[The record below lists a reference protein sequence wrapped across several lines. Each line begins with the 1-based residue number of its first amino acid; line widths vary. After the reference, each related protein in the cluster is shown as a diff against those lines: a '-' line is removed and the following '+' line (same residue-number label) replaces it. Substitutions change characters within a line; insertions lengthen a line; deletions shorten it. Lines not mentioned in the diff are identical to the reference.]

1 MHRLKHAASL
11 CGAAVASGCALA
23 QGTFAQGTSKEAAY
37 PEKPI
42 RLVVPYNP
50 GGTPD
55 IQGRMLAE
63 KLRPRLGQPIVI
75 ENRPG
80 ANASIGMGLVA
91 RAPADG
97 YTLVIAPVGPWTVN
111 PHLYDL
117 HYDVLKDFAPII
129 HASASPAILA
139 VHPSIPARSV
149 KELIE
154 LVRRRPGELD
164 YGSAGIG
171 GFGHICGELFAQ
183 MARVKMTH
191 VPFKGA
197 VAAVT
202 DLVAG
207 RVPVSFNVAAVTLPH
222 MKSGRVRALAV
233 TGTTRLAVA
242 PELPPIAEAG
252 LPGYENTT
260 WIGIGAPAR
269 TPRAIVERLNR
280 EIDAILRMPDIQ
292 QTLESQGTVVTGGS
306 PEQFRDYLK
315 VETEKYGKL
324 IKAAGIR
331 NQ

>member
-1 MHRLKHAASL
+1 
-11 CGAAVASGCALA
+11 
-23 QGTFAQGTSKEAAY
+23 
-37 PEKPI
+37 
-42 RLVVPYNP
+42 VV
-50 GGTPD
+50 
-55 IQGRMLAE
+55 
-63 KLRPRLGQPIVI
+63 

-80 ANASIGMGLVA
+80 ANASIGMGVVA

-117 HYDVLKDFAPII
+117 PYDVLNDFAPII
-129 HASASPAILA
+129 HATASPAILA

-149 KELIE
+149 KELIA
-154 LVRRRPGELD
+154 LARQKPAQLD

-171 GFGHICGELFAQ
+171 GFGHICGELFSQ
-183 MARVKMTH
+183 MANVKMTH

-222 MKSGRVRALAV
+222 IKTGRVRALAV
-233 TGTTRLAVA
+233 TGTSRLAVL
-242 PELPPIAEAG
+242 PDLPPIAEAG

-269 TPRAIVERLNR
+269 TPQAIVERLNR
-280 EIDAILRMPDIQ
+280 ELEAILKLPDIQ
-292 QTLESQGTVVTGGS
+292 EMLQSQGTIITGGS
-306 PEQFRDYLK
+306 PARFREYLK
-315 VETEKYGKL
+315 VEHAKYGKL
-324 IKAAGIR
+324 IKAAGIKH
-331 NQ
+331 Q

>member
-1 MHRLKHAASL
+1 MVHWVYRAFPLSVIAGT
-11 CGAAVASGCALA
+11 CCVALA
-23 QGTFAQGTSKEAAY
+23 QPAAKQADY
-37 PEKPI
+37 PAKPI
-42 RLVVPYNP
+42 RFVVPYNP

-55 IQGRMLAE
+55 IQGRMFGE
-63 KLRPRLGQPIVI
+63 KLRQRLGQPIVI

-117 HYDVLKDFAPII
+117 PYDVLKDFAPII
-129 HASASPAILA
+129 HATASPAILA

-149 KELIE
+149 KELIA
-154 LVRRRPGELD
+154 LARQKPGELD

-171 GFGHICGELFAQ
+171 GFGHISGELFAQ
-183 MARVKMTH
+183 MAMVKMTH

-222 MKSGRVRALAV
+222 INTGRVRALAV
-233 TGTTRLAVA
+233 TGTTRLAVL

-269 TPRAIVERLNR
+269 TPPAIVERLNR
-280 EIDAILRMPDIQ
+280 EIEAILQMPDIRE
-292 QTLESQGTVVTGGS
+292 TLQSQGTIVTGGS
-306 PEQFRDYLK
+306 PARFSEYLK
-315 VETEKYGKL
+315 LEYAKYAQL
-324 IKAAGIR
+324 IKVAGIK

>member
-1 MHRLKHAASL
+1 MHCISQTSMV
-11 CGAAVASGCALA
+11 CAVAISCSA
-23 QGTFAQGTSKEAAY
+23 FAQPAAKEGSY
-37 PEKPI
+37 PDKPI
-42 RLVVPYNP
+42 RFIVPYNP

-55 IQGRMLAE
+55 IQGRMFGE
-63 KLRPRLGQPIVI
+63 RLRQRLGQPVVI

-80 ANASIGMGLVA
+80 ANATIGMGVVA

-111 PHLYDL
+111 QHLYDL
-117 HYDVLKDFAPII
+117 PYDVLNDFAPII
-129 HASASPAILA
+129 HATASPAILA

-149 KELIE
+149 KELIA
-154 LVRRRPGELD
+154 LARQKPGELD

-183 MARVKMTH
+183 MAKVKMTH

-222 MKSGRVRALAV
+222 IKSGRVRALAV
-233 TGTTRLAVA
+233 SGTTRLAVL
-242 PELPPIAEAG
+242 PDLPPIGEAG

-260 WIGIGAPAR
+260 WVGIGAPAR
-269 TPRAIVERLNR
+269 TSQAIVERLNR
-280 EIDAILRMPDIQ
+280 ELEAILQMPDIRE
-292 QTLESQGTVVTGGS
+292 TLQSQGTIVTGGS
-306 PEQFRDYLK
+306 PARFREYLK
-315 VETEKYGKL
+315 VEHAKYGQL

>member
-1 MHRLKHAASL
+1 MPSISRTLIG
-11 CGAAVASGCALA
+11 CAVAMAWCSA
-23 QGTFAQGTSKEAAY
+23 FAQPAAKEGSY
-37 PEKPI
+37 PDKPI
-42 RLVVPYNP
+42 RFIVPYNP

-55 IQGRMLAE
+55 LQGRMFGE
-63 KLRPRLGQPIVI
+63 KLRQRLGQPIVI

-80 ANASIGMGLVA
+80 ANATIGMGLVA

-97 YTLVIAPVGPWTVN
+97 YTLVVAPVGPWTVN
-111 PHLYDL
+111 QHLYDL
-117 HYDVLKDFAPII
+117 PYNVVNDFAPII
-129 HASASPAILA
+129 HATASPAILA

-149 KELIE
+149 KELIA
-154 LVRRRPGELD
+154 LARQKPGELD

-171 GFGHICGELFAQ
+171 GFGHISGELFAQ

-222 MKSGRVRALAV
+222 IKSGRVRALAV
-233 TGTTRLAVA
+233 SGATRLAVM
-242 PELPPIAEAG
+242 PDLPPIAEAG

-260 WIGIGAPAR
+260 WVGIGAPAR
-269 TPRAIVERLNR
+269 TPQAIVDRLNR
-280 EIDAILRMPDIQ
+280 EFEAILQMPDIRE
-292 QTLESQGTVVTGGS
+292 TLQSQGTVVTGGS
-306 PEQFRDYLK
+306 PARFREYLK
-315 VETEKYGKL
+315 VENAKYEKL

>member
-1 MHRLKHAASL
+1 MHSISRTFMV
-11 CGAAVASGCALA
+11 CAVAMAWCSA
-23 QGTFAQGTSKEAAY
+23 FAQPAAKEGSY

-42 RLVVPYNP
+42 RFIVPYNP

-55 IQGRMLAE
+55 IQGRMFGE
-63 KLRPRLGQPIVI
+63 KLRQRLGQPIVI

-80 ANASIGMGLVA
+80 ANATIGMGLVA

-97 YTLVIAPVGPWTVN
+97 YTLVVAPVGPWTVN
-111 PHLYDL
+111 QHLYDL
-117 HYDVLKDFAPII
+117 PYDVLNDFAPII
-129 HASASPAILA
+129 HATASPAILA

-149 KELIE
+149 KELIA
-154 LVRRRPGELD
+154 LAQQKPGELD

-171 GFGHICGELFAQ
+171 GFGHISGELFAQ

-222 MKSGRVRALAV
+222 IKSGRVRALAV
-233 TGTTRLAVA
+233 SGTTRLAVM
-242 PELPPIAEAG
+242 PDLPPIAEAG

-260 WIGIGAPAR
+260 WVGIGAPAR
-269 TPRAIVERLNR
+269 TPQAIVGRLNR
-280 EIDAILRMPDIQ
+280 EFEAILQMPDIRE
-292 QTLESQGTVVTGGS
+292 TLQSQGTVVTGGS
-306 PEQFRDYLK
+306 PARFREYLK
-315 VETEKYGKL
+315 VENAKYEKL

>member
-1 MHRLKHAASL
+1 MHCTSRTSMVCTLAIAS
-11 CGAAVASGCALA
+11 CSALA
-23 QGTFAQGTSKEAAY
+23 QPAAKESSY

-42 RLVVPYNP
+42 RFIVPYNP

-55 IQGRMLAE
+55 IQGRMFGE
-63 KLRPRLGQPIVI
+63 KLRQRLGQPIVI

-80 ANASIGMGLVA
+80 ANATIGMGLVA

-111 PHLYDL
+111 QHLYDL
-117 HYDVLKDFAPII
+117 PYDVLNDFAPII
-129 HASASPAILA
+129 HATASSAILT

-149 KELIE
+149 SELIA
-154 LVRRRPGELD
+154 LARQKPGALD

-183 MARVKMTH
+183 MAKVKMTH

-222 MKSGRVRALAV
+222 IKSGRVRALAV
-233 TGTTRLAVA
+233 SGTTRLAVM

-260 WIGIGAPAR
+260 WVGIGAPAR
-269 TPRAIVERLNR
+269 TPQAIVERLNR
-280 EIDAILRMPDIQ
+280 EFEAILQMPDIRE
-292 QTLESQGTVVTGGS
+292 TLQSQGTVVTGGS
-306 PEQFRDYLK
+306 PARFREYLK
-315 VETEKYGKL
+315 VENAKYEKL

-331 NQ
+331 SQ

>member
-1 MHRLKHAASL
+1 MHFAVRTLLIGCAAT
-11 CGAAVASGCALA
+11 GACSSAVAQSVARE
-23 QGTFAQGTSKEAAY
+23 SAY

-42 RLVVPYNP
+42 RFVVPYNP

-55 IQGRMLAE
+55 IQGRMFGE
-63 KLRPRLGQPIVI
+63 KLRQRLGQPIVI

-97 YTLVIAPVGPWTVN
+97 YTLLIAPVGPWTVN

-117 HYDVLKDFAPII
+117 PYDVLNDFVPII
-129 HASASPAILA
+129 HATASPAILA

-149 KELIE
+149 KELIA
-154 LVRRRPGELD
+154 LARQRPGELD

-183 MARVKMTH
+183 MAKVKMTH

-222 MKSGRVRALAV
+222 VQTGRVRALAV
-233 TGTTRLAVA
+233 TGTTRLAVL
-242 PELPPIAEAG
+242 PDLPPIAEVG

-260 WIGIGAPAR
+260 WVGIGAPAR
-269 TPRAIVERLNR
+269 TPQAIVERLNR
-280 EIDAILRMPDIQ
+280 EFEAILRMPDIQ
-292 QTLESQGTVVTGGS
+292 HTLQSQGTIVTGGS
-306 PEQFRDYLK
+306 PERFREYLK
-315 VETEKYGKL
+315 AEHAKYGEL
-324 IKAAGIR
+324 IRAAGIK
-331 NQ
+331 NL

>member
-1 MHRLKHAASL
+1 MHLTTQAWTL
-11 CGAAVASGCALA
+11 CAFAGACSVALA
-23 QGTFAQGTSKEAAY
+23 QSAPKEAAY

-55 IQGRMLAE
+55 IQGRMFGE
-63 KLRPRLGQPIVI
+63 KLRQRLGQPIVV

-80 ANASIGMGLVA
+80 ANASIGMGVVA

-111 PHLYDL
+111 AHLYDL
-117 HYDVLKDFAPII
+117 PYDVLQDFAPII
-129 HASASPAILA
+129 HATASPAILA

-149 KELIE
+149 KELIA
-154 LVRRRPGELD
+154 LARQRPGQLD

-171 GFGHICGELFAQ
+171 GFGHICGELFSQ
-183 MARVKMTH
+183 MAKVKMTH

-222 MKSGRVRALAV
+222 IKTGRVRALAV
-233 TGTTRLAVA
+233 TGTTRLDVL
-242 PELPPIAEAG
+242 PDLPPIAEAG

-269 TPRAIVERLNR
+269 TPQSIVDRLNR
-280 EIDAILRMPDIQ
+280 ELDAILKMPDIQ
-292 QTLESQGTVVTGGS
+292 EMLHSQGTLVTGGS
-306 PEQFRDYLK
+306 PARFREYLK
-315 VETEKYGKL
+315 VEHAKYGKL
-324 IKAAGIR
+324 IKAAGIKH
-331 NQ
+331 Q

>member
-1 MHRLKHAASL
+1 MHFVRQTLRQTLWTCVFAS
-11 CGAAVASGCALA
+11 VGCAALA
-23 QGTFAQGTSKEAAY
+23 QPAAREGAY

-42 RLVVPYNP
+42 RFIVPYNP

-55 IQGRMLAE
+55 IQGRMFGE
-63 KLRPRLGQPIVI
+63 KLRQRLGQPVII

-97 YTLVIAPVGPWTVN
+97 YTIVVAPVGPWTVN

-117 HYDVLKDFAPII
+117 NYDVLSDFAPII
-129 HASASPAILA
+129 HATASPAILA
-139 VHPSIPARSV
+139 LHPSIPARSV
-149 KELIE
+149 RELIA
-154 LVRRRPGELD
+154 LARKRPGELD

-183 MARVKMTH
+183 MAGVKMTH

-222 MKSGRVRALAV
+222 VQAGRVRALAV

-242 PELPPIAEAG
+242 PDLPPIAEAG
-252 LPGYENTT
+252 LPGYENTS
-260 WIGIGAPAR
+260 WVGFGAPAR
-269 TPRAIVERLNR
+269 TSPAIVERLNR
-280 EIDAILRMPDIQ
+280 ELDAILQLPDVREQ
-292 QTLESQGTVVTGGS
+292 LQSQGTVVTGGS
-306 PEQFRDYLK
+306 PERFRDYLK
-315 VETEKYGKL
+315 VELAKYGRLVKS
-324 IKAAGIR
+324 AGIR